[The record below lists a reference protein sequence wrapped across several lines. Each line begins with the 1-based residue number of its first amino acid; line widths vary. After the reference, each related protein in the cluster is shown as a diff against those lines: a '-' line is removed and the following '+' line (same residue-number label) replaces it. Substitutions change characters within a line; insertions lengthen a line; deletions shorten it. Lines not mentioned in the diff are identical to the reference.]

1 MSATIAEPS
10 RQFANKVA
18 VRNASKPVIAIKPL
32 AAGQIAGNQ
41 AFEYVYEIV
50 ELDSC
55 MVGIGWEEELDTDLK
70 AERVWV
76 HSSRRLN
83 RGAVE
88 HLPCFKKGRMSYEN
102 LTRQSPYD

>member
-1 MSATIAEPS
+1 VSATIAEPS

-18 VRNASKPVIAIKPL
+18 VRNRSKPVIAIKPL
-32 AAGQIAGNQ
+32 ANQ

-88 HLPCFKKGRMSYEN
+88 HLPCFKKARMS
-102 LTRQSPYD
+102 